1 MIAPLS
7 QNNLSLSLP
16 KAWDDREIRVE
27 KLARKARSFRSQHV
41 VYSKAYTDAKTITF
55 PFPPTS
61 DLCSFQSPDVSMS
74 PVHGSIPSQR
84 DLGRDAINELP

>member
-1 MIAPLS
+1 MIAP
-7 QNNLSLSLP
+7 SLSLFQ
-16 KAWDDREIRVE
+16 KRGMIGRYGVE

-84 DLGRDAINELP
+84 GLGRDAINELP